1 MKLIEFLKKYTKI
14 NNEFIDD
21 FFSLY
26 DEKDKYNFCINID
39 VISKWLDM
47 RKDHIKET
55 LLYSYNENIDYII
68 IKNKSGGKIGKP
80 KDTILLTPKC
90 FKLFTMQSKNKKS
103 NQIREYYYELEE
115 VIDKYKEHIIQSL
128 DDKIKK
134 LENNQKP
141 KVNPKKGIIYII
153 ETSDQIGHYKIGK
166 TKNLKKRLNSYNQDK
181 IDDIVPLY
189 IYETDDID
197 RVEKC
202 IKLFGNEY
210 QYRKYKEVYKTNIDM
225 LKKLINNCGEFKE
238 KLILIDKNKPIKNN
252 KNNNNKNYYI
262 ALYEKE

>member
-21 FFSLY
+21 FFGLY
-26 DEKDKYNFCINID
+26 DEKDKYNFCIDID
-39 VISKWLDM
+39 IVSKWM
-47 RKDHIKET
+47 NMTKGHIKET

-68 IKNKSGGKIGKP
+68 KKEELNGKIGKP
-80 KDTILLTPKC
+80 NKKIFITPKC

-103 NQIREYYYELEE
+103 KQIREYYYELEE
-115 VIDKYKEHIIQSL
+115 VIDKYKEHIIQSMN
-128 DDKIKK
+128 DKIKK

-153 ETSDQIGHYKIGK
+153 ETSDKIGHYKIGK

-181 IDDIVPLY
+181 IDDITPLY
-189 IYETDDID
+189 IYETDDIE

-202 IKLFGNEY
+202 IKLFGKEY

-238 KLILIDKNKPIKNN
+238 KLILIDKNKSVNNN
-252 KNNNNKNYYI
+252 KKKNYYI
-262 ALYEKE
+262 ALYEK